1 MKKPKLDTTANKIRI
16 ILIFL
21 QLNLSN
27 YSNPKQIK
35 YIIIGKRGSKNLSSL
50 WADKLNTNIVNAI

>member
-1 MKKPKLDTTANKIRI
+1 MRI

-35 YIIIGKRGSKNLSSL
+35 YIIIGKSGSKNLSSL